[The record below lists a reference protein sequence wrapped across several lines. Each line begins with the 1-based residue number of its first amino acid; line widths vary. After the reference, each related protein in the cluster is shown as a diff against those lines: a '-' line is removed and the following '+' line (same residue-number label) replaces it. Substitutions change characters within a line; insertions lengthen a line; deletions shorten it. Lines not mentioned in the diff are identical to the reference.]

1 MQNMNFEII
10 KATNDNI
17 EIANK
22 FLTKLIN
29 VEKKYDNNI
38 NEKCIVN
45 SFYENFYNL
54 DNYFLYFA
62 KVKDKYVGYIY
73 GFVKDNGDAYLDKVT
88 ELDAMFVEEKYRN
101 KGIGTTL
108 IKKFQDWSKEKGVKY
123 IELKVCN
130 DNEGAISL
138 YKKNLFKPTKIIM
151 DYEMKDC

>member
-1 MQNMNFEII
+1 MQKMNFEII

-17 EIANK
+17 KIANQ
-22 FLTKLIN
+22 FLTQLIN
-29 VEKKYDNNI
+29 DEKKYDNNI

-54 DNYFLYFA
+54 DNQFLYFA

-73 GFVKDNGDAYLDKVT
+73 GFLKDSGDAYLDKVT

-101 KGIGTTL
+101 KGIGTSL
-108 IKKFQDWSKEKGVKY
+108 IKKFQDWSKEKGAKY

-130 DNEGAISL
+130 GNESAIYL
-138 YKKNLFKPTKIIM
+138 YKKNLFKSIKTIM
-151 DYEMKDC
+151 NCELVD